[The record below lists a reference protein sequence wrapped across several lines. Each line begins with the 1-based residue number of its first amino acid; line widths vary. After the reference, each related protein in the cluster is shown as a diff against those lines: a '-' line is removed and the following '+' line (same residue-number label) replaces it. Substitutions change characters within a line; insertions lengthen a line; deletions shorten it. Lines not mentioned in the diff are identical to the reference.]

1 MHYANGREAK
11 VGDLVKGKG
20 YNYKHEIIGLLIEAN
35 PGQTAC
41 NCKVATITKNS
52 QVLCNVALN
61 AKTIEGTLAFYG
73 VIGTIEYGQLDA
85 FVAINP
91 ETGEVMPEIEEGVMF
106 TNCGRCVHQEL
117 CRNHGWRPPYEYEC
131 CNYKKSPDLVLSEEE
146 TLAVNLFLA
155 DGGISI
161 LNLQSVIYKLIA
173 YAGIPERKEAR

>member
-1 MHYANGREAK
+1 
-11 VGDLVKGKG
+11 
-20 YNYKHEIIGLLIEAN
+20 
-35 PGQTAC
+35 
-41 NCKVATITKNS
+41 
-52 QVLCNVALN
+52 
-61 AKTIEGTLAFYG
+61 
-73 VIGTIEYGQLDA
+73 
-85 FVAINP
+85 
-91 ETGEVMPEIEEGVMF
+91 MF

-161 LNLQSVIYKLIA
+161 LNLQSAVYKFIA